1 MIRINGIFVK
11 VGFKKDP
18 LTNKNQKYI
27 ILMVTKNELKKA
39 KSLHQKKYRIQEN
52 SFFVEGEKSIK
63 EFLAS
68 PLELK
73 VLYSEQLE
81 VFGAIKKGVSIT
93 SNELKYIS
101 ALTHPSGHFA
111 IFSLPEPQNVS
122 FNDFLVG
129 LDSVR
134 DPGNLGT
141 IIRLCDWFGIRD
153 LVCSKDT
160 VDCFNPKVVQSSMG
174 SLSRVGVHYVDFD
187 NFLATC
193 PVPVLGADMHGT
205 SIYETSIPKQGI
217 WVLGNE
223 ANGLSEATK
232 KRLSQT
238 LSIPR
243 YGNTQ
248 QTESL
253 NVATATAILLSE
265 TRRKAASEM

>member
-1 MIRINGIFVK
+1 
-11 VGFKKDP
+11 
-18 LTNKNQKYI
+18 
-27 ILMVTKNELKKA
+27 MVTKNELKLA
-39 KSLHQKKYRIQEN
+39 KSLHQKKHRIQEN

-68 PLELK
+68 SFELK
-73 VLYSEQLE
+73 ALYSVQLE
-81 VFGAIKKGVSIT
+81 IFGSIVQGVSIT
-93 SNELKYIS
+93 FSDLKTIS
-101 ALTHPSGHFA
+101 ALTNPSGHFA
-111 IFSLPEPQNVS
+111 IFSLPEPQEIAY
-122 FNDFLVG
+122 NDFLVG
-129 LDSVR
+129 LDSIR

-187 NFLATC
+187 SFLAAC
-193 PVPVLGADMHGT
+193 PVPVLGADMNGV
-205 SIYETSIPKQGI
+205 SIYETLLPKQGI

-223 ANGLSEATK
+223 STGLSEATQQ
-232 KRLSQT
+232 RLSQT
-238 LSIPR
+238 VSIPR
-243 YGNTQ
+243 FGVTQ

-265 TRRKAASEM
+265 TRRTFTNET